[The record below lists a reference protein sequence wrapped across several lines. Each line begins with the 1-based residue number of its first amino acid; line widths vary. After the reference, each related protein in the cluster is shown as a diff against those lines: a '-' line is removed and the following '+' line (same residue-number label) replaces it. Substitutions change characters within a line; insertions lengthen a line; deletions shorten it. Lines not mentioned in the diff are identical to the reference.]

1 MTTKRCAQIVL
12 PLILALTFATAG
24 PAQEKSVK
32 PGINESWKSS
42 DIEPLVNRLEAESR
56 EIFQHRSDLAAITGP
71 LAGSAIADIGAG
83 SGFMALEFARLTG
96 PQGKVY
102 AVDINPTM
110 MENVARLARKAGIGH
125 LETVVNGERSVE
137 LPEASVDLVFICD
150 TYHHFEYPQ
159 DVMASVRK
167 ALRPG
172 GQLVVVEFHRV
183 EGESENWVL
192 QHVRADKDVF
202 IREIEQSG
210 FRLTNVHEPS
220 FLKDNY
226 VLRFVRE

>member
-1 MTTKRCAQIVL
+1 MTAKRPAHSVF
-12 PLILALTFATAG
+12 LILMALTLCAA
-24 PAQEKSVK
+24 PLAQEKSVK

-42 DIEPLVNRLEAESR
+42 NIEPLINRLESESR
-56 EIFQHRSDLAAITGP
+56 EIYQHRFDLAAITGP
-71 LAGSAIADIGAG
+71 RPGTAMADIGAG
-83 SGFMALEFARLTG
+83 SGFMALEFAKLIG

-102 AVDINPTM
+102 AVDINPVM
-110 MENVARLARKAGIGH
+110 MEQVTKLARQAGIEN
-125 LETVVNGERSVE
+125 LETVVNSERSVE
-137 LPEASVDLVFICD
+137 LAAASVDLAFICD

-159 DVMASVRK
+159 DVMATVRQ

-183 EGESENWVL
+183 EGESEDWVL
-192 QHVRADKDVF
+192 EHVRADKDVF

-210 FRLTNVHEPS
+210 FRLSNVHQPS

-226 VLRFVRE
+226 ILRFVRE